1 MGAGA
6 PEAGSADARRE
17 RLRNLQ
23 AKMQDSARANRR
35 EVAAEQT
42 KQRESTQKRPSAS
55 SARALA
61 RAERILDERDMME
74 RGEDVDRHRALHYTI
89 EENDAW
95 ERRLEEKE
103 RRRDKGATDFQELA
117 ERSYQRQIAQLKP
130 DHAAYAAQKRAEAE
144 RAESERAG
152 SSKDAAPAAAPSQAL
167 TTRKDDEKAVARPSV
182 PLSVAEYGQHRPD
195 EAAVD
200 RLVSHLNN
208 EYVRRSDGHTN
219 PSDRSTF
226 AGAAAVVRTTP
237 TTRSPTSTRRTSTLT
252 RKSNAYVRA
261 PCLCMLTASTTTSTR
276 KRSARTVRTHRT
288 QLS

>member
-42 KQRESTQKRPSAS
+42 KQREGTQKRPSAS

-61 RAERILDERDMME
+61 RAERILDERDMTE

-95 ERRLEEKE
+95 ERRLEDKE

-144 RAESERAG
+144 RAG
-152 SSKDAAPAAAPSQAL
+152 SSKDATPPAAPSQAL
-167 TTRKDDEKAVARPSV
+167 TTRKDDEKAVTRPSV

-195 EAAVD
+195 DAAVD

-208 EYVRRSDGHTN
+208 EYVRRADGRAN
-219 PSDRSTF
+219 PPDRSTS

-237 TTRSPTSTRRTSTLT
+237 TTRSPISTRRTSTLT
-252 RKSNAYVRA
+252 RRSNAYVRA
-261 PCLCMLTASTTTSTR
+261 PRLRMLTTSTTMSTR

-288 QLS
+288 RPS

>member
-167 TTRKDDEKAVARPSV
+167 ATRKDDEKAVARPSV
-182 PLSVAEYGQHRPD
+182 PLSVCLLYTSDAAD
-195 EAAVD
+195 E
-200 RLVSHLNN
+200 
-208 EYVRRSDGHTN
+208 
-219 PSDRSTF
+219 
-226 AGAAAVVRTTP
+226 
-237 TTRSPTSTRRTSTLT
+237 
-252 RKSNAYVRA
+252 
-261 PCLCMLTASTTTSTR
+261 
-276 KRSARTVRTHRT
+276 
-288 QLS
+288 